1 MFKHRKGDFK
11 QMRKNIERMIGLT
24 LCMGM
29 LAGCA
34 QTPESSL
41 VRQKGNKA
49 LDSYKEADDKDVNM
63 AGNASS
69 ADQTTASES
78 TGTSDTAA
86 STDVHPDNASAAR
99 TTIRDLINA
108 PETYK
113 SQVTDDTS
121 KLVVNTDAAVEI
133 PDVEKIS
140 AISVTPAAVTQD
152 LLDGIT
158 DAFFSNAKIYT
169 ADSYYVQTKDEIK
182 KKIDE
187 LKEDVANGN
196 LDPNNWGTDDNGN
209 LVYDIYDDIDYWE
222 SQYESAPET
231 RNLRNTCEINKR
243 GTRNQHLL
251 CAAIQ
256 THLKCI
262 GKFIHLYHCA
272 TNCYISQHCQVA
284 DNRLSKGNRTKCNQC
299 WKCQFICHADTLQIL
314 IIDDVI
320 LGRGADRATDPIAV
334 GFQIIKCRVH
344 RFLTFRI
351 TA

>member
-1 MFKHRKGDFK
+1 
-11 QMRKNIERMIGLT
+11 MRKNIERIIGLT

-86 STDVHPDNASAAR
+86 PTDVHPDNASAAK

-182 KKIDE
+182 KKI
-187 LKEDVANGN
+187 
-196 LDPNNWGTDDNGN
+196 
-209 LVYDIYDDIDYWE
+209 
-222 SQYESAPET
+222 
-231 RNLRNTCEINKR
+231 R
-243 GTRNQHLL
+243 
-251 CAAIQ
+251 
-256 THLKCI
+256 
-262 GKFIHLYHCA
+262 
-272 TNCYISQHCQVA
+272 
-284 DNRLSKGNRTKCNQC
+284 
-299 WKCQFICHADTLQIL
+299 
-314 IIDDVI
+314 
-320 LGRGADRATDPIAV
+320 
-334 GFQIIKCRVH
+334 
-344 RFLTFRI
+344 
-351 TA
+351 

>member
-1 MFKHRKGDFK
+1 
-11 QMRKNIERMIGLT
+11 MRKNIERMIGLT

-86 STDVHPDNASAAR
+86 STDVHTDNASAAR

-169 ADSYYVQTKDEIK
+169 AEQ
-182 KKIDE
+182 
-187 LKEDVANGN
+187 
-196 LDPNNWGTDDNGN
+196 
-209 LVYDIYDDIDYWE
+209 
-222 SQYESAPET
+222 
-231 RNLRNTCEINKR
+231 
-243 GTRNQHLL
+243 LL
-251 CAAIQ
+251 C
-256 THLKCI
+256 T
-262 GKFIHLYHCA
+262 
-272 TNCYISQHCQVA
+272 
-284 DNRLSKGNRTKCNQC
+284 DKG
-299 WKCQFICHADTLQIL
+299 
-314 IIDDVI
+314 
-320 LGRGADRATDPIAV
+320 
-334 GFQIIKCRVH
+334 
-344 RFLTFRI
+344 
-351 TA
+351 

>member
-1 MFKHRKGDFK
+1 MFKHRKGDFT
-11 QMRKNIERMIGLT
+11 QMRKNIERIIGLT

-121 KLVVNTDAAVEI
+121 KLVVNTDAAGCCWI
-133 PDVEKIS
+133 LPIS
-140 AISVTPAAVTQD
+140 FHHRYDRWSPP
-152 LLDGIT
+152 
-158 DAFFSNAKIYT
+158 
-169 ADSYYVQTKDEIK
+169 EC
-182 KKIDE
+182 
-187 LKEDVANGN
+187 LKGE
-196 LDPNNWGTDDNGN
+196 
-209 LVYDIYDDIDYWE
+209 
-222 SQYESAPET
+222 APEPL
-231 RNLRNTCEINKR
+231 LR
-243 GTRNQHLL
+243 
-251 CAAIQ
+251 
-256 THLKCI
+256 
-262 GKFIHLYHCA
+262 
-272 TNCYISQHCQVA
+272 
-284 DNRLSKGNRTKCNQC
+284 
-299 WKCQFICHADTLQIL
+299 
-314 IIDDVI
+314 
-320 LGRGADRATDPIAV
+320 
-334 GFQIIKCRVH
+334 
-344 RFLTFRI
+344 
-351 TA
+351 